1 MVTCPSTYSTS
12 VTAANPLATGGAAS
26 SAAGISAGLAGRSA
40 LLPSMVP
47 TPRHCGVSGLN

>member
-12 VTAANPLATGGAAS
+12 VTAAKPLATGGAAS

-40 LLPSMVP
+40 LLPSIV
-47 TPRHCGVSGLN
+47 LF